1 MARILSAGLNLAFDE
16 EATENYAEVRFGP
29 DTLLS
34 AFYGLSHSTFTT
46 WHFIDYRRTSF
57 LRYRN
62 DTQWS
67 YRKLPISANIDA
79 QTAWV
84 QGPRFQKRCIVR
96 AVSYSRR
103 HHVECFKMVFFK
115 QLRLPPNTK
124 TEENQA
130 TCRIARKKLWQV
142 CLFQNYTLPRN
153 WWNREKEIVTP
164 PL

>member
-79 QTAWV
+79 QTA
-84 QGPRFQKRCIVR
+84 
-96 AVSYSRR
+96 
-103 HHVECFKMVFFK
+103 
-115 QLRLPPNTK
+115 
-124 TEENQA
+124 
-130 TCRIARKKLWQV
+130 
-142 CLFQNYTLPRN
+142 
-153 WWNREKEIVTP
+153 
-164 PL
+164 